1 MGNDVFRK
9 VGDIS
14 NAQSVRDTW
23 KSEIRKC
30 RSLVSDIIENDKRE
44 LMEWLLAKPSHE
56 QTDILAMRSIRKSC
70 NFVG

>member
-1 MGNDVFRK
+1 MANDVFRK

-14 NAQSVRDTW
+14 NAQSVRNTW
-23 KSEIRKC
+23 KAEIIKC
-30 RSLVSDIIENDKRE
+30 RSLVSDIIEQDKRE